1 MILTNFLVGLLVM
14 LVCLVIQAYVAFW
27 CVRYFVRRIRQMKPK
42 PEDYARAGLRPLLV
56 VMVAMMLGT
65 FVQVSIWGTL
75 FVVLGEF
82 TEFYEAVY
90 HSAVNFASLG
100 YGDIVMSKNRKL
112 LGPLEA
118 INGVLMLGMSAAA
131 LTVILQQL
139 VKLQYG
145 EDLLAADDEG

>member
-1 MILTNFLVGLLVM
+1 MILQNFLVGLPIM
-14 LVCLVIQAYVAFW
+14 LVCLAIQAFVTAW
-27 CVRYFVRRIRQMKPK
+27 CVRYYVRRVRAAPV
-42 PEDYARAGLRPLLV
+42 EDGSQAGIRPLLV
-56 VMVAMMLGT
+56 AMIAMMLGT
-65 FVQVSIWGTL
+65 FVQVGLWGVL

-82 TEFYEAVY
+82 AELYDAVY

-100 YGDIVMSKNRKL
+100 YGDVVMSKHWKM

-139 VKLQYG
+139 IKLHYRSRSQG
-145 EDLLAADDEG
+145 ADDDEE